1 MTDDDLDAF
10 RAAWV
15 TLPSGQTGLRY
26 IEALVADGALDEARI
41 VCAEVWALGYPIGLT
56 EAAWVHSEL
65 GDMRS
70 AIASM
75 TAAIDVLDGDE
86 RLAAVGTVG
95 CWRWHHFAE
104 VEAESQLRE
113 GMHHYDSA
121 WADLGNLLRSK
132 GRVEEGTRVLRE
144 GADDG
149 VLMCML
155 PYANILSH
163 AGDLAGAEAIYRRA
177 YELGDAHSA
186 WNLSVD
192 LLAAGRDEEASE
204 WRWKAAAGGDEVAI
218 ASLADIDSVLPT
230 DE

>member
-15 TLPSGQTGLRY
+15 SLPSGQTGLRY
-26 IEALVADGALDEARI
+26 IEALVADGALDEALI

-95 CWRWHHFAE
+95 CWRWQHFAE

-113 GMHHYDSA
+113 GMYHYGSA
-121 WADLGNLLRSK
+121 WADLGNLLRVT
-132 GRVEEGTRVLRE
+132 GRVDEGTRVLRE
-144 GADDG
+144 GAEAEE
-149 VLMCML
+149 LMCML
-155 PYANILSH
+155 PYANILSRC
-163 AGDLAGAEAIYRRA
+163 GDLAGAELVYRRA
-177 YELGDAHSA
+177 YELGDAHAA
-186 WNLSVD
+186 WNLSLD
-192 LLAAGRDEEASE
+192 LLAEGRDDEASE

-218 ASLADIDSVLPT
+218 ASLADAEPRLP
-230 DE
+230 D